1 MKLTCGGVGVEPLRP
16 PDIISSVMSRPP
28 WLGSLIL
35 ICGGEGRDLLLRL
48 ANNELKERTE

>member
-48 ANNELKERTE
+48 DNK